1 MCNCDKRAF
10 PLDLD
15 CVFRTRMYKI
25 RIEKLSRNIQA
36 LENRAIT
43 LKEQND
49 YYRMIVDEKNLLLKQ
64 QAMMINSLGDLL
76 AKTVEELS

>member
-1 MCNCDKRAF
+1 
-10 PLDLD
+10 
-15 CVFRTRMYKI
+15 MYKI